1 VSVSVRVNDIPSS
14 DWSAVEG
21 STVSLE
27 CSTAIAN
34 PPVLPESTWWL
45 KDGVVVQDGRRALV
59 MQSLDRTHAGRY
71 TCSATNTLQPS
82 GEAPRN
88 VTGTATVQLRVM
100 CTLNHRLLN
109 ITCYKSSSLSLMNSI
124 LFISEKLYFHADI
137 VIRPMLFDVFVLYP
151 GKQKL
156 DRFGRNLAD
165 GNGSL

>member
-1 VSVSVRVNDIPSS
+1 MKLKCDKTDGDLFLATDGPKVSVSVRVNDIPTS

-45 KDGVVVQDGRRALV
+45 KNGVVVQDGRRSLV
-59 MQSLDRTHAGRY
+59 MQSLVRTDAGRY
-71 TCSATNTLQPS
+71 TCSTTNTLEPS

-100 CTLNHRLLN
+100 CKLNRRRKSH
-109 ITCYKSSSLSLMNSI
+109 TCNNLHKQLV
-124 LFISEKLYFHADI
+124 
-137 VIRPMLFDVFVLYP
+137 VI
-151 GKQKL
+151 
-156 DRFGRNLAD
+156 NE
-165 GNGSL
+165 